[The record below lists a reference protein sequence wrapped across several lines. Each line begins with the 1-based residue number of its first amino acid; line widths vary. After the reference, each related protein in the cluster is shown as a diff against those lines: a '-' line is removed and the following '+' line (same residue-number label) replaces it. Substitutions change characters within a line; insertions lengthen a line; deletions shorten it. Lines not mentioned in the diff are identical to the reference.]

1 MPGTGLT
8 GNLKTMSL
16 PDLLQ
21 WAGGGRKTGTLA
33 LKSGPLNKKIYFQ
46 GGAIIGSSSDD
57 NREYLGQFMLSE
69 GIITEQQLKDAF
81 DLQAQTKVMLGR
93 ILVKKGL
100 VSEAKVSE
108 VLRLKAEETIYS
120 LFLWMEADFE
130 FVENELPPGEQVLI
144 SIKVEDVLMEGLR
157 RYDTSKKIRHVLPHN
172 GIVLR
177 RAARPLTAD
186 IAAKKFPKRIYDLV
200 DGRRTL
206 AQIVLEAHASEYN
219 VCQVLYVM
227 VQKGY
232 LQAVQAESAAPAP
245 ARPPA
250 DSPQAL
256 MEAAKELIK
265 SGDSEGALVILEK
278 ARKSAGKNP
287 EMNALIQVAEEHF
300 IDKAYRHYLPP
311 KKIPVLKKPL
321 ETLMNQDLSPEEGFL
336 VSRVNGS
343 WDLRSI
349 ISISPLREVDALR
362 AFKKLRE
369 RGIIDLVE
377 IQARTA

>member
-1 MPGTGLT
+1 MPSTGLT
-8 GNLKTMSL
+8 GSLKTMSL

-21 WAGGGRKTGTLA
+21 WAGSGRKTGTLS
-33 LKSGPLNKKIYFQ
+33 LKSGPLHKKIYFQ
-46 GGAIIGSSSDD
+46 DGAIIGSSSNDTH
-57 NREYLGQFMLSE
+57 EYLGQFMLSE
-69 GIITEQQLKDAF
+69 GIITEGQLKDAF

-100 VSEAKVSE
+100 VSEAKVGE
-108 VLRLKAEETIYS
+108 ILRLKAEETIYS
-120 LFLWMEADFE
+120 LFMWTDSDFE
-130 FVENELPPGEQVLI
+130 FLENELPPGDQVLI

-157 RYDTSKKIRHVLPHN
+157 RYDTSKKIRQALPHN
-172 GIVLR
+172 GVVLR
-177 RAARPLTAD
+177 RTEKTLPRE
-186 IAAKKFPKRIYDLV
+186 IASKTFPKRIYDLI
-200 DGRRTL
+200 DNRRTL
-206 AQIVLEAHASEYN
+206 ADIILEAHASEYN
-219 VCQVLYVM
+219 TCQVLYVM

-232 LQAVQAESAAPAP
+232 VEVGRGEAPVAP
-245 ARPPA
+245 RTPT

-256 MEAAKELIK
+256 MEAARELIK
-265 SGDSEGALVILEK
+265 RGDSEGALVILEK
-278 ARKSAGKNP
+278 TRRTAGKNP

-311 KKIPVLKKPL
+311 KKIPVLKQPL
-321 ETLMNQDLSPEEGFL
+321 ESLVNQDLSPEEGFL

-377 IQARTA
+377 AQARTF

>member
-1 MPGTGLT
+1 MSTTGLT
-8 GNLKTMSL
+8 GSLKTMSL

-21 WAGGGRKTGTLA
+21 WAGSGRKTGTLS
-33 LKSGPLNKKIYFQ
+33 LKSGPLHKRIYFKD
-46 GGAIIGSSSDD
+46 GAIIGSSSNDT
-57 NREYLGQFMLSE
+57 REYLGQFMLSE

-100 VSEAKVSE
+100 VSEPKVSE
-108 VLRLKAEETIYS
+108 ILRLKAEETIYS
-120 LFLWMEADFE
+120 LFLWADSD
-130 FVENELPPGEQVLI
+130 FVFLENELPPGDQVLI
-144 SIKVEDVLMEGLR
+144 SIRVEDVLMEGLR
-157 RYDTSKKIRHVLPHN
+157 RYDTSKKIRQLLPHN
-172 GIVLR
+172 GVILKKTTT
-177 RAARPLTAD
+177 PLPPD
-186 IAAKKFPKRIYDLV
+186 ISSKAFPKRIYDMV
-200 DGRRTL
+200 DSRRSLADITL
-206 AQIVLEAHASEYN
+206 ETHASEYN

-232 LQAVQAESAAPAP
+232 LEVGKGTAQKAA
-245 ARPPA
+245 RQPA

-278 ARKSAGKNP
+278 ARRATGKNP

-321 ETLMNQDLSPEEGFL
+321 ESLVNQDLSPEEGFL

-349 ISISPLREVDALR
+349 ITISPLREVDALR

-377 IQARTA
+377 AQAKTA

>member
-1 MPGTGLT
+1 MSTTGLT

-21 WAGGGRKTGTLA
+21 WAGAGRKTGTLA

-232 LQAVQAESAAPAP
+232 LEIVKAASAIPAT
-245 ARPPA
+245 ARPHA
-250 DSPQAL
+250 DTPQAPI
-256 MEAAKELIK
+256 EAAKELIK
-265 SGDSEGALVILEK
+265 SGDSEGALAILEK
-278 ARKSAGKNP
+278 ARKAAGKNP

-321 ETLMNQDLSPEEGFL
+321 ETLVNQDLSPEEVFL

-369 RGIIDLVE
+369 RGIVDLIE
-377 IQARTA
+377 AQAKTA